1 MKARF
6 SVKVQPRARKTEVD
20 GKLGDS
26 FKLRL
31 AAPPVDGK
39 ANEECVRFL
48 AGLFGVARPAVRIVS
63 GLTARIKIVEIDGV
77 DQASVE
83 RRLLG

>member
-48 AGLFGVARPAVRIVS
+48 AELFGVARAAVRIVS

-77 DQASVE
+77 DPASVE

>member
-31 AAPPVDGK
+31 AAPPVNGK

-48 AGLFGVARPAVRIVS
+48 AELFGVARKAVRIVS
-63 GLTARIKIVEIDGV
+63 GLTARLKIVEIDGV
-77 DQASVE
+77 DPASVE

>member
-6 SVKVQPRARKTEVD
+6 SVKVQPRARKTEVE

-48 AGLFGVARPAVRIVS
+48 AGLFGVPRPAVRIVS

-77 DQASVE
+77 DPASVE